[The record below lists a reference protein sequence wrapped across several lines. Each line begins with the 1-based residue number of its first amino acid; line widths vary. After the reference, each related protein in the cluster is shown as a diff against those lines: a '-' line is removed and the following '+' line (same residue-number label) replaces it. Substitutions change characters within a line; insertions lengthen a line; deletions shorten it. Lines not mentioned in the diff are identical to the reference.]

1 MNSSTNRNLS
11 SYTTNFPADPPYP
24 QELSLRRQSLLVKH
38 HASLLNASSFSN
50 IPTTFLTIYDLINDA
65 KSRGYEATRTLKELV
80 STTTVDEDGN
90 ERGLSFLTIKKSYF
104 SKNCPELLPK
114 ARIKKPTMKELVLAM
129 KHKKLPGMAFFVC
142 ARPPKKIAAAIF
154 FFCLL
159 EHF

>member
-1 MNSSTNRNLS
+1 MLFRSKVKRMN
-11 SYTTNFPADPPYP
+11 YKTT
-24 QELSLRRQSLLVKH
+24 
-38 HASLLNASSFSN
+38 
-50 IPTTFLTIYDLINDA
+50 TIYDLINDA

-104 SKNCPELLPK
+104 SKYCPELLPK

-129 KHKKLPGMAFFVC
+129 NHKKLPGMAFFVC
-142 ARPPKKIAAAIF
+142 ARTPKKIAAAIF